1 MKCALFMNTH
11 VFFTITS
18 ELLLFELVII
28 VTRTWEVSAG
38 LQMFTLLVLVV
49 YKFSGQIIVYEKLR

>member
-1 MKCALFMNTH
+1 MY
-11 VFFTITS
+11 FFTITS
-18 ELLLFELVII
+18 ELLLLQLVIII

-49 YKFSGQIIVYEKLR
+49 YKFSAQIIVYEKLR